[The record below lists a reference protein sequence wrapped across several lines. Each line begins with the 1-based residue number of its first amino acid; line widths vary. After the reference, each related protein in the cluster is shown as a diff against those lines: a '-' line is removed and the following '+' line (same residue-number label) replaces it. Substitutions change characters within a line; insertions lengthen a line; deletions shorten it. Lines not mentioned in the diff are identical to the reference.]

1 MEALFL
7 YSEDYDE
14 EGATAHVRRLLDIVA
29 CTTSFGASPS
39 SAPAK
44 DQSLRPD
51 ASGIGTGKIA
61 PGAQDKSAKKS
72 AAAATTKS
80 PDSPG
85 TDKRDVAVDSDAEL
99 SHSCLKLGSFYDF
112 FSLAHLTPPLQCKPL
127 LSLSLTFSSQ
137 TMYVCMYLRY
147 CIFA

>member
-1 MEALFL
+1 MEALFT

-14 EGATAHVRRLLDIVA
+14 ESATAHVRRVLDIVA

-44 DQSLRPD
+44 DQSLKPD
-51 ASGIGTGKIA
+51 ASGIGSGKLA

-72 AAAATTKS
+72 GAATKS
-80 PDSPG
+80 PGSPG

-127 LSLSLTFSSQ
+127 SHFLFTD
-137 TMYVCMYLRY
+137 YVC
-147 CIFA
+147 I

>member
-1 MEALFL
+1 MEELFL

-14 EGATAHVRRLLDIVA
+14 EGATAHVRRVLDIVA

-44 DQSLRPD
+44 DQSLKPD
-51 ASGIGTGKIA
+51 ASGIGSGKIA

-72 AAAATTKS
+72 AAAATATTKS

-112 FSLAHLTPPLQCKPL
+112 FSLAHLTPPLQCKPP
-127 LSLSLTFSSQ
+127 LSLSLSLHRLC
-137 TMYVCMYLRY
+137 MYV
-147 CIFA
+147 FEG

>member
-14 EGATAHVRRLLDIVA
+14 EGATAHVRRVLDIVA
-29 CTTSFGASPS
+29 CTTSFGVSPS
-39 SAPAK
+39 S
-44 DQSLRPD
+44 
-51 ASGIGTGKIA
+51 A

-127 LSLSLTFSSQ
+127 SLSLSLHRLCV
-137 TMYVCMYLRY
+137 YV
-147 CIFA
+147 FEG